1 MKSDQVKREERELVE
16 RAQQGDRDAFG
27 GRQMSL
33 RKP

>member
-27 GRQMSL
+27 EL
-33 RKP
+33 DW